1 MNSFLVVV
9 VLVAS
14 MIPLSARER
23 YHVPIARD
31 DERTLVYQ
39 MPYIDVDVV
48 KNDFGPGPNNLHLV
62 AVMVTQGQRA
72 EIIDGTTV
80 RISIDWASYLMLPS
94 VRDSGPTGR
103 VAHGV
108 YIVSNG
114 YAQSRARWTVWY
126 MPDMSV

>member
-14 MIPLSARER
+14 MIPLPARER

-72 EIIDGTTV
+72 EIINGTTV
-80 RISIDWASYLMLPS
+80 RVYVDWADYLVNAS
-94 VRDSGPTGR
+94 AGYAGADR
-103 VAHGV
+103 VANGT

-114 YAQSRARWTVWY
+114 YAQSRARWTVRY

>member
-1 MNSFLVVV
+1 MHTFLM
-9 VLVAS
+9 VLIMLVS
-14 MIPLSARER
+14 VIPLPAREV
-23 YHVPIARD
+23 YHCPVAHD
-31 DERTLVYQ
+31 DTYLLMYQ
-39 MPYIDVDVV
+39 MPHVDIPVLG
-48 KNDFGPGPNNLHLV
+48 NDIGPGQNNLRV
-62 AVMVTQGQRA
+62 IAVTVDQGGTA
-72 EIIDGTTV
+72 EIVDGTTV